1 MSNSVRDKVACAHRG
16 GERGAAVLGMGGV
29 AAPAPVRDGRAPAN
43 RSLGDSWFTTCEGLH
58 SNSRRNV
65 PSLATWAGPTHH
77 RKMDRFASVGM
88 PRPLVAPLP
97 KALASQHHDHS
108 LPLRPWSIGART
120 LLESVRNKRLSR
132 HVGEH
137 RTAQQA
143 IWMVAILTRWVSASI
158 KHNLTFVEPV
168 RIT

>member
-16 GERGAAVLGMGGV
+16 GERGAAVLGMGGWRRPRRCGTDGHLRTV
-29 AAPAPVRDGRAPAN
+29 AWAIHGSQIVNTHDE
-43 RSLGDSWFTTCEGLH
+43 TC
-58 SNSRRNV
+58 RV
-65 PSLATWAGPTHH
+65 AGPTHH